1 MWPQTQ
7 RVTQVQRCRLLHED
21 GIGTRLDH
29 EAVGVLGSND
39 PAEARRSL
47 EEQERNSARRELVR
61 GRQACDSAAD
71 DCNERWRG
79 YGL

>member
-1 MWPQTQ
+1 MWSQTQ
-7 RVTQVQRCRLLHED
+7 CAAQLQRRRLLHED
-21 GIGTRLDH
+21 GIGTRLDD
-29 EAVGVLGSND
+29 EPVGVFGADD

-47 EEQERNSARRELVR
+47 EESERNSARRELVR
-61 GRQACDSAAD
+61 GRKACDSAAD

>member
-1 MWPQTQ
+1 MRPQPQ
-7 RVTQVQRCRLLHED
+7 RVAQLQRRRLLHED
-21 GIGTRLDH
+21 GIRTRLDH
-29 EAVGVLGSND
+29 EPVDVLGSDD

-47 EEQERNSARRELVR
+47 EESERNSARRELVR
-61 GRQACDSAAD
+61 GRKACDSAAD